1 MRSRAEGDGDGD
13 RLGATIK
20 RPLSENKHEAVTP
33 VAVLSVKARSVASD
47 SKCYA
52 RRRRILRDDNKSEEW
67 MPSTC
72 PSKRSKKRRHSSTSL
87 EDDFQ
92 DQDHDS
98 TELKTRHR
106 SKKSRRGRARTQK
119 AAKVPKNFVQEQ
131 QKYFA
136 EVDAFELQEEE
147 SAEESSSHELDQK
160 LQSEDESSS
169 DDEFP
174 QEAGPSQE
182 QPESTKDTFS
192 EPEEEESESESGSGS
207 ERSD

>member
-1 MRSRAEGDGDGD
+1 MKGDGDGD

-20 RPLSENKHEAVTP
+20 RPLRDEAVTP

-119 AAKVPKNFVQEQ
+119 PAKVPKNFVQEQ

-169 DDEFP
+169 DDEVP
-174 QEAGPSQE
+174 QEAGPAQE
-182 QPESTKDTFS
+182 LQPESTKDSFS
-192 EPEEEESESESGSGS
+192 EPEESESASGSGS
-207 ERSD
+207 EERSD